1 MFSKTFSLRMVQ
13 AKTKVRRHTSWV
25 DHGATS
31 PQWPTD
37 RPFRVGI
44 VGGGQLARM
53 MVLDAARLG
62 LDLTVLA
69 AERDEGCR
77 GVVEVRNGDPNDA
90 QDLQDLADST
100 DVVTLDHELVPLEF
114 WRAIERQGRVLR
126 PGPGTLQYTDKVA
139 QRTGFAQ
146 AGLPVPPFSVVYT
159 AQELVAFGD
168 EYGWPLILKT
178 PLGGYD
184 GHGIMYVTSMEEAQV
199 MLDAAQGQALLV
211 EPYLPLREEIA
222 VLVCTSASG
231 ERVVYDPVR
240 TIQEDGMCA
249 AVHVGEGVLDENIA
263 QEAIHI
269 AQRTAD
275 LTQAIGILA
284 VEFFVTAQGI
294 TINEIAPRP
303 HNSGHHTIDSCQ
315 TSQFENHLRA
325 VVGWPLGSPAL
336 TCNAAAMVNVIGTDA
351 GDPIGRV
358 GRALTTQARVHLYD
372 KTWRPGRKLGHVT
385 AVANDIDTAEA
396 RAERAADILMYG

>member
-1 MFSKTFSLRMVQ
+1 MQTSY
-13 AKTKVRRHTSWV
+13 VRKEG
-25 DHGATS
+25 DMLKL
-31 PQWPTD
+31 PTD
-37 RPFRVGI
+37 RPVRVGI

-69 AERDEGCR
+69 AERDEGSR
-77 GVVEVRNGDPNDA
+77 GVIAVRDGDPNDP

-100 DVVTLDHELVPLEF
+100 DALTLDHELVPLEY
-114 WRAIERQGRVLR
+114 WRAIESQGQVLH
-126 PGPGTLQYTDKVA
+126 PGAETLQYTNKIV
-139 QRTGFAQ
+139 QRTAFAQ
-146 AGLPVPPFSVVYT
+146 AGLPVPPFSVVHT
-159 AQELVAFGD
+159 AKEIDGFAS
-168 EYGWPLILKT
+168 EHGWPLILKS

-184 GHGIMYVTSMEEAQV
+184 GHGIMQVRSMDEANV
-199 MLDAAQGQALLV
+199 MLEAAAGQPLLA
-211 EPYLPLREEIA
+211 EPHLPLRDEIA

-240 TIQEDGMCA
+240 TIQENGMCA
-249 AVHVGEGVLDENIA
+249 AVHVGEGVLDPA
-263 QEAIHI
+263 VASEASKI

-275 LTQAIGILA
+275 LVGSVGILA
-284 VEFFVTAQGI
+284 VEFFVTKDGL

-325 VVGWPLGSPAL
+325 VVGWPLGSPAM
-336 TCNAAAMVNVIGTDA
+336 TCKAAAMVNVIGTQA
-351 GDPIGRV
+351 GDPTTRV
-358 GRALTTQARVHLYD
+358 GRALTTQAKVHVYD

-396 RAERAADILMYG
+396 RAERAAQLLMYG

>member
-1 MFSKTFSLRMVQ
+1 MLKL
-13 AKTKVRRHTSWV
+13 
-25 DHGATS
+25 
-31 PQWPTD
+31 PTD
-37 RPFRVGI
+37 RPVRVGI

-69 AERDEGCR
+69 AERDEGSR
-77 GVVEVRNGDPNDA
+77 GVIAVRDGDPNDP

-100 DVVTLDHELVPLEF
+100 DALTLDHELVPLEY
-114 WRAIERQGRVLR
+114 WRAIESQGRVLH
-126 PGPGTLQYTDKVA
+126 PGAETLQYTNKIV
-139 QRTGFAQ
+139 QRTAFAQ
-146 AGLPVPPFSVVYT
+146 AGLPVPPFSVVHT
-159 AQELVAFGD
+159 AKEIDGFAS
-168 EYGWPLILKT
+168 EHGWPLILKS

-184 GHGIMYVTSMEEAQV
+184 GHGIMQVRSMDEANV
-199 MLDAAQGQALLV
+199 MLEAAAGQPLLA
-211 EPYLPLREEIA
+211 EPHLPLRDEIA

-240 TIQEDGMCA
+240 TIQENGMCA
-249 AVHVGEGVLDENIA
+249 AVHVGEGVLDPA
-263 QEAIHI
+263 VASEASKI

-275 LTQAIGILA
+275 LVGSVGILA
-284 VEFFVTAQGI
+284 VEFFVTKDGL

-325 VVGWPLGSPAL
+325 VVGWPLGSPAM
-336 TCNAAAMVNVIGTDA
+336 TCKAAAMVNVIGTQA
-351 GDPIGRV
+351 GDPTTRV
-358 GRALTTQARVHLYD
+358 GRALTTQAKVHVYD

-396 RAERAADILMYG
+396 RAERAAQLLMYG

>member
-1 MFSKTFSLRMVQ
+1 MQ
-13 AKTKVRRHTSWV
+13 TSYV
-25 DHGATS
+25 LSEGAAS
-31 PQWPTD
+31 NLPTD
-37 RPFRVGI
+37 RPIRVGI

-62 LDLTVLA
+62 LDLSVLA

-77 GVVEVRNGDPNDA
+77 GVVAVRDGDPNDA

-100 DVVTLDHELVPLEF
+100 DVLTLDHELVPLEY
-114 WRAIERQGRVLR
+114 WRAIEAQGRHLR
-126 PGPGTLQYTDKVA
+126 PGPGTLQYTDKVL
-139 QRTGFAQ
+139 QRTAFAQ
-146 AGLPVPPFSVVYT
+146 AGLPVPPFSVIHT
-159 AQELVAFGD
+159 AKELDGFAS
-168 EYGWPLILKT
+168 EHGWPLILKT

-184 GHGIMYVTSMEEAQV
+184 GHGIMEVASMQEAQV
-199 MLDAAQGQALLV
+199 MLDAAAGQPLLV
-211 EPYLPLREEIA
+211 EPRLPLREELA

-240 TIQEDGMCA
+240 TIQENGMCA
-249 AVHVGEGVLDENIA
+249 AVHVGEGVLDDAIA
-263 QEAIHI
+263 AEASQI

-275 LTQAIGILA
+275 FVGSIGILA
-284 VEFFVTAQGI
+284 VEFFVTQSGI

-325 VVGWPLGSPAL
+325 VVGWPLGSPEL
-336 TCNAAAMVNVIGTDA
+336 TCKAAAMVNVIGTEN
-351 GDPIGRV
+351 GDPITRV
-358 GRALTTQARVHLYD
+358 GRALTTQAKVHLYD

-396 RAERAADILMYG
+396 RAERAAYLLMHG

>member
-1 MFSKTFSLRMVQ
+1 M
-13 AKTKVRRHTSWV
+13 
-25 DHGATS
+25 
-31 PQWPTD
+31 WPTD
-37 RPFRVGI
+37 RPLRVGI

-77 GVVEVRNGDPNDA
+77 GVVAVRDGDPNDPN
-90 QDLQDLADST
+90 DLQELADDT
-100 DVVTLDHELVPLEF
+100 DMVTLDHELVPLDY
-114 WRAIERQGRVLR
+114 WRAIEAQGRLLR
-126 PGPGTLQYTDKVA
+126 PNAETLQYTDKIL
-139 QRTGFAQ
+139 QRTAFAQ
-146 AGLPVPPFSVVYT
+146 AGLPVPPFSVVHT
-159 AQELVAFGD
+159 AKEIDAFAS
-168 EYGWPLILKT
+168 EHGWPLILKT

-184 GHGIMYVTSMEEAQV
+184 GHGILRVQNMDEAQV
-199 MLDAAQGQALLV
+199 MLDAADGQPLLA

-249 AVHVGEGVLDENIA
+249 AVHVGEGVLDERVA
-263 QEAIHI
+263 LEASQI

-275 LTQAIGILA
+275 LVGSIGILA
-284 VEFFVTAQGI
+284 VEFFVTKEGI

-336 TCNAAAMVNVIGTDA
+336 TCKAAAMVNVIGTEM
-351 GDPIGRV
+351 GDPTTRV
-358 GRALTTQARVHLYD
+358 GRALTTQAKVHLYD
-372 KTWRPGRKLGHVT
+372 KSWRAGRKLGHVT

-396 RAERAADILMYG
+396 RAERAAHILMFG